1 MSLEC
6 EKGRSFPSVFED
18 IIETLEKHFGLD
30 TEGIFRQCGKSLEV
44 LNFKKLYNGNNNN
57 KLIFIPINPPLFNR
71 KPSQR
76 KEN

>member
-6 EKGRSFPSVFED
+6 EKGRSFPSIFED

-44 LNFKKLYNGNNNN
+44 LNFKKLYNGKDKQN
-57 KLIFIPINPPLFNR
+57 
-71 KPSQR
+71 KPSFFFHPSIISHVH
-76 KEN
+76 